1 MTVEAICWLVIGA
14 VLMGVMWLTSSERDL
29 FVARRDWPTARRLK
43 RRDATVLRSVGAE
56 VRR

>member
-43 RRDATVLRSVGAE
+43 RARSDLNLSLLN
-56 VRR
+56 RRSK